1 MTHVR
6 GPKVRAARPVVDRAL
21 EVGARAHFEDP
32 AYYAKTYATR
42 TEDVAFYV
50 KLAEHVAA
58 GGGSI
63 LEYGIGAGRIAIP
76 MARAGA
82 AVTGVDWSEPML
94 SDLEARLAREEPDV
108 RARVRAVHGDMREV
122 KLKKRF
128 DLVLCTFNTFLHLYT
143 QSDVE
148 AFLARVRAHLAP
160 GGRFVFDATV
170 PCPDDLARDPERS
183 YRMPRLRYPSTG
195 QMVGYAEQFDYD
207 TARQILFVTITFT
220 PVDGSAPWVVPLA
233 HRQFF
238 PEELRALLHYN
249 GFVVDAVHGDW
260 KDEPITRDTDV
271 AVWHT
276 HAR

>member
-128 DLVLCTFNTFLHLYT
+128 TFAGVGAEPRILCRRL
-143 QSDVE
+143 E
-148 AFLARVRAHLAP
+148 I
-160 GGRFVFDATV
+160 RFI
-170 PCPDDLARDPERS
+170 S
-183 YRMPRLRYPSTG
+183 
-195 QMVGYAEQFDYD
+195 
-207 TARQILFVTITFT
+207 
-220 PVDGSAPWVVPLA
+220 
-233 HRQFF
+233 
-238 PEELRALLHYN
+238 
-249 GFVVDAVHGDW
+249 
-260 KDEPITRDTDV
+260 
-271 AVWHT
+271 
-276 HAR
+276 